1 MPSLSVHSPLG
12 PLTIVEDD
20 DAIVALEWCWTR
32 EMSETGL
39 LSLAGNQLASYF
51 EGDLTTFSLPLAPSG
66 TPFQRRV
73 WATMTRIPYGETQ
86 SYGGVAGEIDS
97 SPRAV
102 GTACGRN
109 PIPILIPC
117 HRVIGNGGAMVGY
130 SGGEGIETKR
140 YLLAHESSQ
149 LRLAI

>member
-1 MPSLSVHSPLG
+1 M
-12 PLTIVEDD
+12 
-20 DAIVALEWCWTR
+20 
-32 EMSETGL
+32 TGL
-39 LSLAGNQLASYF
+39 LSLAGDQLASYF
-51 EGDLTTFSLPLAPSG
+51 DGDLTNFSLPLAPVG
-66 TPFQRRV
+66 TPFQRQV
-73 WATMTRIPYGETQ
+73 WVSMTRIPYGETQ
-86 SYGGVAGEIDS
+86 SYGGVAEEIDS

-117 HRVIGNGGAMVGY
+117 HRVVGNGGAMVGY

>member
-20 DAIVALEWCWTR
+20 HAIVALDWGWAR
-32 EMSETGL
+32 ETEETGL
-39 LSLAGNQLASYF
+39 LKIASDQLTGYF
-51 EGDLTTFSLPLAPSG
+51 DGALKDFSLPLAPSG
-66 TPFQRRV
+66 TPFQRQV

-86 SYGGVAGEIDS
+86 SYGGVAEELGN

-109 PIPILIPC
+109 PIPIIIPC
-117 HRVIGNGGAMVGY
+117 HRVVGNGGALVGY
-130 SGGEGIETKR
+130 SGGDGVETKR
-140 YLLAHESSQ
+140 YLLAHESNQ
-149 LRLAI
+149 YRMAV

>member
-32 EMSETGL
+32 DMSETGL

-86 SYGGVAGEIDS
+86 SYGSVAEEIDS

-117 HRVIGNGGAMVGY
+117 HRVVGNGGALVGY
-130 SGGEGIETKR
+130 SGGEGVETKR

>member
-86 SYGGVAGEIDS
+86 SYGGVAEEIDS

-117 HRVIGNGGAMVGY
+117 HRVVGNAGALVGY
-130 SGGEGIETKR
+130 SGGEGVETKR

-149 LRLAI
+149 HRRAI